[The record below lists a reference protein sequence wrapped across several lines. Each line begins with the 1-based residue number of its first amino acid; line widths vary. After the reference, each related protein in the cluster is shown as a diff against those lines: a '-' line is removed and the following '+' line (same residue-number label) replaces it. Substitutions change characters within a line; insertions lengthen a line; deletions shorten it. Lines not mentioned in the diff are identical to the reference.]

1 MAREI
6 SSRLADFMDGKQ
18 RVGLNLQRMRRS
30 RGFSQEELAD
40 RAKLHQTYI
49 SGIERGLRNPTVM
62 VIDKLADALDTDPG
76 DLVTRQVAKDDAEA
90 G

>member
-6 SSRLADFMDGKQ
+6 SSRLADYMDGKQ

-76 DLVTRQVAKDDAEA
+76 DLVTRQVAKDDVEA

>member
-1 MAREI
+1 MG
-6 SSRLADFMDGKQ
+6 LFKQ

-30 RGFSQEELAD
+30 RGFSQEALAD
-40 RAKLHQTYI
+40 RANLHQTYI

-76 DLVTRQVAKDDAEA
+76 DLVTRQVAKDDVEA